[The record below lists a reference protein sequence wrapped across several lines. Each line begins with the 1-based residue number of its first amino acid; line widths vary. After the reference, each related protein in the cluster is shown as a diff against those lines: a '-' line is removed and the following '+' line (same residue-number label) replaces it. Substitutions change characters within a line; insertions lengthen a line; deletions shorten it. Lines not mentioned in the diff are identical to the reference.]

1 VVSSIHLLEFKS
13 WRFIRLRVDSL
24 AEKEQYPKGE
34 WEASSAAEGKF
45 GAFKSGK
52 IKALG
57 LRWIREYVICP

>member
-1 VVSSIHLLEFKS
+1 
-13 WRFIRLRVDSL
+13 VDSL